1 MDLTSIQAAYRRYA
15 RVYDATFGAVFAA
28 GRKRILTQLNRH
40 GGQRILEV
48 GVGTGISLPG
58 YRRDNTIVGIDISTD
73 MLDIARKRVER
84 RSLTN
89 VEALAEMD
97 AEHLEFEDAS
107 FDTVVAMYVMTVVP
121 HPERVMEELRRVCK
135 PGGDIYL
142 LNHVM
147 DDDEGLLQATE
158 RRLARFSARI
168 GWRPDVTLD
177 SLVEVAGVQL
187 VSIDVV
193 PPFRLFRLIRFRNL
207 PAAAHAESYRIAPHL
222 GGTQP
227 GGRHSQPSLDG
238 APR

>member
-1 MDLTSIQAAYRRYA
+1 MDLISIQAAYRRYA
-15 RVYDATFGAVFAA
+15 RVYDATFGTVFAA
-28 GRKRILTQLNRH
+28 GRKRILRQLNRH

-58 YRRDNTIVGIDISTD
+58 YRRDNTIVGIDISKD
-73 MLDIARKRVER
+73 MLDIARRRIER

-89 VEALAEMD
+89 VESLSEMD
-97 AEHLEFEDAS
+97 AENLEFADGS

-121 HPERVMEELRRVCK
+121 HPDRGMSELRRVCK

-147 DDDEGLLQATE
+147 DDDDGLLQATE

-177 SLVEVAGVQL
+177 SLVEVAGIEL
-187 VSIDVV
+187 VSVDVI
-193 PPFRLFRLIRFRNL
+193 PPFRLFRLIRFRNV
-207 PAAAHAESYRIAPHL
+207 AAPMPAESYRMATPQVAQQSAVHN
-222 GGTQP
+222 
-227 GGRHSQPSLDG
+227 RPSLDG

>member
-28 GRKRILTQLNRH
+28 GRKRILRDLNRQ

-58 YRRDNTIVGIDISTD
+58 YRRDNTIVGIDISRD

-84 RSLTN
+84 RGLTN
-89 VEALAEMD
+89 VEALCEMD
-97 AEHLEFEDAS
+97 AEQLEFPDDS
-107 FDTVVAMYVMTVVP
+107 FDIVVAMYVMTVVP
-121 HPERVMEELRRVCK
+121 HPERVMAELRRVCK
-135 PGGDIYL
+135 PGGEIYL

-158 RRLARFSARI
+158 RKLARFSSRI

-177 SLVEVAGVQL
+177 SLIDIAGAEL
-187 VSIDVV
+187 VSVDVV
-193 PPFRLFRLIRFRNL
+193 PPFRLFRLIRFRNQ
-207 PAAAHAESYRIAPHL
+207 PAQGHAESYRMTAPAGVVAH
-222 GGTQP
+222 GNE
-227 GGRHSQPSLDG
+227 PSLDS
-238 APR
+238 ARR